1 LERYGGDYE
10 KAIAA
15 SKRTNPDVN
24 QEIEKLRAQKE
35 QEES

>member
-1 LERYGGDYE
+1 LQKYGGDYE

-24 QEIEKLRAQKE
+24 EEWKQAENRAEEK
-35 QEES
+35 